1 MAKGTKEQAAAAA
14 ADHRVFLL
22 HFFIYGEVLNI
33 VSWSTGKGE

>member
-14 ADHRVFLL
+14 DHRAFLL
-22 HFFIYGEVLNI
+22 HFFVYREVLNI